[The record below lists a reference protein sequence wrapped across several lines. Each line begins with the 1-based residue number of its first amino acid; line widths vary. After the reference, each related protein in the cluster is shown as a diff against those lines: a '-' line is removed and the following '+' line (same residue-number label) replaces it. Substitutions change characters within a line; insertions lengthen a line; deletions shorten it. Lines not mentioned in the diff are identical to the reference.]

1 MNTTKFNA
9 IDIANYI
16 VWRANQDNLH
26 VTHLKLQ
33 KLLYYVIAKYL
44 KVNNQLLTE
53 EPICKWQYG
62 PVVKT
67 VYHQFKLYGND
78 VIKEPSVYLH
88 PDSNYFGDGGEFCIK
103 FADVDSITQMIDEET
118 KIPAIVDEVLDTFR
132 YDSAFDLVRKTHNEP
147 AWKNYESEILQ
158 GYDLQYSLN
167 ELREA
172 NI

>member
-16 VWRANQDNLH
+16 VWRANRVNQNI
-26 VTHLKLQ
+26 THLKLQ

-62 PVVKT
+62 PVLKT
-67 VYHQFKLYGND
+67 VYHQFKLYGNN

-88 PDSNYFGDGGEFCIK
+88 PDSNYFGNSGDFSIK
-103 FADVDSITQMIDEET
+103 FADVDGITKRIDKET
-118 KIPAIVDEVLDTFR
+118 NIPSIVDEVLDKFKN
-132 YDSAFDLVRKTHNEP
+132 DSAFDLVRKTHNEP

-158 GYDLQYSLN
+158 GHDLKYSDN